1 MISLRRSLM
10 SRQPYAT
17 FEEMQRRH
25 PRELAVVGANEQ
37 SREIDRSRV
46 EAALVDVSTEIRAIL
61 AARYTPDQ
69 LDRCDEDSLGVLTLF
84 CIDMAMYRIALSN
97 ARSTEQIRER
107 YETAVKRLEGIAAG
121 RGGLTFESSGG
132 SGSDGDGL
140 SGSISPNEAVLT
152 APQRMFTRKRF
163 GAI

>member
-1 MISLRRSLM
+1 MA
-10 SRQPYAT
+10 RQPYAT

-25 PRELAVVGANEQ
+25 PRELAVVGADEQ
-37 SREIDRSRV
+37 TREIDRARV
-46 EAALVDVSTEIRAIL
+46 EAALTDVSTEIRAIL

-84 CIDMAMYRIALSN
+84 CIDMAMYRVALSN
-97 ARSTEQIRER
+97 ARSSEAIKER

-121 RGGLTFESSGG
+121 RGGLTFEDDSGG
-132 SGSDGDGL
+132 SGGGSGADGL
-140 SGSISPNEAVLT
+140 SGSIAPNEAVLT
-152 APQRMFTRKRF
+152 APKRIFTRKRF